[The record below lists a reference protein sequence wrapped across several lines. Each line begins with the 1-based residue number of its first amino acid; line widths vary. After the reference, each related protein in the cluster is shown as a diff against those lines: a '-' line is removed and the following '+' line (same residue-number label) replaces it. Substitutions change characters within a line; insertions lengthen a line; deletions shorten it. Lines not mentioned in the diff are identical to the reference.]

1 MIGSCLACGTRKRSA
16 VRDHCHAHGKQR
28 GTLCVR
34 CNTLMAWLDRGMIPR
49 TVSGTM
55 LSSLISHAARCPA
68 CPPINPTQ
76 LIPAKAFGPAV
87 PQAQQGRSR
96 EELQLKIDQ
105 EVMHPVRRYAVLH
118 GISINAAMNVLL
130 RNALKR
136 KEQS

>member
-1 MIGSCLACGTRKRSA
+1 
-16 VRDHCHAHGKQR
+16 
-28 GTLCVR
+28 
-34 CNTLMAWLDRGMIPR
+34 MAWLDRGMIPR

-55 LSSLISHAARCPA
+55 LGSLISHAARCPA

-87 PQAQQGRSR
+87 PPQPRPAGQGRPR

-105 EVMHPVRRYAVLH
+105 KVMHPVRRYAVLH

-130 RNALKR
+130 RNALER
-136 KEQS
+136 EGTSHDQ